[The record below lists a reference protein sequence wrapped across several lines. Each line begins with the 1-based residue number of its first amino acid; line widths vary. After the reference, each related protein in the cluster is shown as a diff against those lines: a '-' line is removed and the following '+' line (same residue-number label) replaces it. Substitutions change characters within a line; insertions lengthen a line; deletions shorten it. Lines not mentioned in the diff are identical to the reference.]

1 MAKEITATLT
11 VKYRTDDLLNDLR
24 KDYPDQEFDEAYAV
38 SMIKSWIRDDF
49 PFHREDLIIAEKE
62 VK

>member
-11 VKYRTDDLLNDLR
+11 VQYRTDHVLEELKN
-24 KDYPDQEFDEAYAV
+24 DYPDDSFDDEYAT

-49 PFHREDLIIAEKE
+49 PYHRDSIVIEEKE
-62 VK
+62 V

>member
-11 VKYRTDDLLNDLR
+11 VKYRTDDLLEELR
-24 KDYPDQEFDEAYAV
+24 KDYPDQEFDEAHAV

-49 PFHREDLIIAEKE
+49 PLHRENLIISEKE